1 MNLTK
6 IKRSCIHDNATP
18 QPSKGKGEI
27 TMQLTKEQFKKVRTD
42 LQYTQ
47 NELAK
52 LLGVDTISVSRYEN
66 GHREISKTIS
76 ILLHRIYQDEK

>member
-1 MNLTK
+1 
-6 IKRSCIHDNATP
+6 
-18 QPSKGKGEI
+18 
-27 TMQLTKEQFKKVRTD
+27 MQLTKEQFKKVRTE

-52 LLGVDTISVSRYEN
+52 LLGVDNMTVSRYETVN
-66 GHREISKTIS
+66 IEISKTIS

>member
-6 IKRSCIHDNATP
+6 IKRSCRHDTATP

-42 LQYTQ
+42 LQYSQ
-47 NELAK
+47 HELAK
-52 LLGVDTISVSRYEN
+52 LLGVETMTVSRYETGN
-66 GHREISKTIS
+66 IEISKTIS